1 MISLCG
7 VWNLLTVWFQESA
20 FCRVFIFLSGI
31 YLYTAINKRNA
42 LLFILV
48 FGGLMAINYISDNVC
63 MTYYLAPFMICI
75 IMIFVYL
82 ANRLLTIKNI
92 LEYIGTHTLEL
103 YVANCIAM

>member
-48 FGGLMAINYISDNVC
+48 FGGINGYKLYQRQC
-63 MTYYLAPFMICI
+63 MHD
-75 IMIFVYL
+75 
-82 ANRLLTIKNI
+82 LLFSTSHD
-92 LEYIGTHTLEL
+92 LHHYDCCLSS
-103 YVANCIAM
+103 